1 VRESILLII
10 FVCKKNSY
18 MEIKT
23 HIINKVKIAEVIAE
37 HCVINNVDDG
47 LDLLGNVYYQG
58 FDQVI
63 VHEKNITADFFV
75 LKNKIAGD
83 ILQKF
88 SNYRMRLII
97 IGDFS
102 KYNSNSLRDFILES
116 NKGKQVN
123 FLPSLSDVI
132 TVL

>member
-1 VRESILLII
+1 
-10 FVCKKNSY
+10 

-123 FLPSLSDVI
+123 FLSSLSDVV